1 VKLEPEQLTIVDEQK
16 LNKNHPA
23 LASMNNKA
31 KMKDEENP
39 DKKSEQSDKNNST
52 SSGSNPKKNEAFS
65 W

>member
-39 DKKSEQSDKNNST
+39 DKKSEQSV
-52 SSGSNPKKNEAFS
+52 F
-65 W
+65 